1 MIAKM
6 NYSRNK
12 QERKHKIMSYSIIAL
27 LLLFVICCF
36 VGCKSQQPLV
46 NMIETVRTEKE
57 IIRDTV
63 ISTDP
68 DSATVKALLE
78 CDSTNKVI
86 LRHIDLLQGERIKTS
101 VEVKQNTDGST
112 NLIVECKEDS
122 LRHEIQIRDKIIEE
136 LKNSREQ
143 VPVEVEKK
151 GSAFLRNS
159 GIALWV
165 IIALI
170 IAGVVIGI
178 ILKFAK

>member
-12 QERKHKIMSYSIIAL
+12 QEHKHKIMSYGIIAL

-36 VGCKSQQPLV
+36 VSCKSQQMPTLL
-46 NMIETVRTEKE
+46 NSSDRSHDSIRTEYVHDSVYIDRWHKE
-57 IIRDTV
+57 IQKGDT
-63 ISTDP
+63 IWIH
-68 DSATVKALLE
+68 DSIDRWRNKYVYIH
-78 CDSTNKVI
+78 DS
-86 LRHIDLLQGERIKTS
+86 ID
-101 VEVKQNTDGST
+101 
-112 NLIVECKEDS
+112 
-122 LRHEIQIRDKIIEE
+122 
-136 LKNSREQ
+136 NSRTDTIYQ
-143 VPVEVEKK
+143 TVEIEKK
-151 GSAFLRNS
+151 GSTFLRNS

>member
-6 NYSRNK
+6 NYSRISKNISTGS
-12 QERKHKIMSYSIIAL
+12 RLVVLLWLWL

-36 VGCKSQQPLV
+36 VGCKSQQLPTLP
-46 NMIETVRTEKE
+46 NSSDRSHDSIRTEYVHDSVYIDRWHKE
-57 IIRDTV
+57 IQKGDTIWIHDSIDRWRNKYV
-63 ISTDP
+63 YIHDSIDNSRTD
-68 DSATVKALLE
+68 TIYQ
-78 CDSTNKVI
+78 T
-86 LRHIDLLQGERIKTS
+86 
-101 VEVKQNTDGST
+101 VEVK
-112 NLIVECKEDS
+112 
-122 LRHEIQIRDKIIEE
+122 
-136 LKNSREQ
+136 
-143 VPVEVEKK
+143 KK